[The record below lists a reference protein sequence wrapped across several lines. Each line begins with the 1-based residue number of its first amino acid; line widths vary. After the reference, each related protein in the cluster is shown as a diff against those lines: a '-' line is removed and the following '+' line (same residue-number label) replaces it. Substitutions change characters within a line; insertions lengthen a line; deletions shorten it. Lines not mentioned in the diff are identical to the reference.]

1 MFSFLLDMEGRTI
14 LDQEPPAA
22 KWGEGDTITLLTH
35 SHSWP
40 KAAIIHTSKNF
51 VRI

>member
-1 MFSFLLDMEGRTI
+1 MFSTLLDTEDRAI
-14 LDQEPPAA
+14 LDQEPPPA

-40 KAAIIHTSKNF
+40 KVAIIHTGKSF